1 MQHHGLT
8 EPQAHK
14 TLRDMA
20 MNQNKKLSDIA
31 EAMLAVS
38 AVLGKKSD

>member
-1 MQHHGLT
+1 MQYQGMT

-20 MNQNKKLSDIA
+20 MNQNKKLPQIA
-31 EAMLAVS
+31 EAMLSVAE
-38 AVLGKKSD
+38 VLAKKGI